1 MSKDFE
7 QAYKE
12 LAQNEVPDLWNRI
25 EAGLSER
32 STPEKEE
39 RQHKIKK
46 FYFRQYAGIA
56 AVVVCAILIAP
67 AVLFF
72 GSQRTKSE
80 NDACTSAPEMAAERI
95 VEEGE
100 AEAAAEEW
108 EDVAEPAE
116 EAVYETTDEA
126 ETGAVYD
133 MAEAPVQESASAS
146 GGVSESAADV
156 SREMENAADDMG
168 NKEEAKESDKMNEL
182 EAAKP
187 QTAKK
192 LQAEDGAVLEHVRI
206 QVLDEGKSV
215 DGGTDIEGM
224 GELYRA
230 IVEEDASDNFAQ
242 GEEIQIFV
250 PVYSS
255 AALVK
260 DGVFEVDL
268 IYRDKEAYSL
278 VLQKFSTG
286 TEE

>member
-12 LAQNEVPDLWNRI
+12 LAQNEVPDLWDRI

-32 STPEKEE
+32 STSEKEE
-39 RQHKIKK
+39 GQRKIKK

-56 AVVVCAILIAP
+56 AAAVCVVLIAP
-67 AVLFF
+67 AVLFL
-72 GSQRTKSE
+72 GGQSSKSAG
-80 NDACTSAPEMAAERI
+80 DACAPEMAAEGI
-95 VEEGE
+95 AEE

-108 EDVAEPAE
+108 EDVAETAE

-126 ETGAVYD
+126 ETGTVHD
-133 MAEAPVQESASAS
+133 MAETPVQDFAFAS
-146 GGVSESAADV
+146 GGVVESVADK
-156 SREMENAADDMG
+156 SRELENTADDMG
-168 NKEEAKESDKMNEL
+168 NKEEAKDNNKMDEL
-182 EAAKP
+182 EAAMP

-215 DGGTDIEGM
+215 DGGTDLEGM
-224 GELYRA
+224 GDLYRA
-230 IVEEDASDNFAQ
+230 VVEEDASGNFAQ
-242 GEEIQIFV
+242 GEEIEIFV

-260 DGVFEVDL
+260 NGVFEVDL

-286 TEE
+286 IEE